1 MDHVSTQ
8 PLHDL
13 AKTLERLTP
22 NAPMPTIGEYGEYG
36 EYGELVRR
44 IFSTDPDERMPP
56 PESHKQLDEA
66 QKELLKRWI
75 SEGAEYQPHWAFI
88 LPKKSPPPAVEQN
101 RWARNSIDGFI
112 LARFEREPT
121 RSTNDVWLLAS
132 TGKQR
137 TTICHNFFRMGAISH
152 PCEPL
157 VYTS

>member
-22 NAPMPTIGEYGEYG
+22 KLSELSIAIGFDAFIDETIRIVGEHSTPESYTPMPTIG

-101 RWARNSIDGFI
+101 RWARNSIDGYI
-112 LARFEREPT
+112 LARFEREP
-121 RSTNDVWLLAS
+121 RTNS
-132 TGKQR
+132 
-137 TTICHNFFRMGAISH
+137 IN
-152 PCEPL
+152 E
-157 VYTS
+157 